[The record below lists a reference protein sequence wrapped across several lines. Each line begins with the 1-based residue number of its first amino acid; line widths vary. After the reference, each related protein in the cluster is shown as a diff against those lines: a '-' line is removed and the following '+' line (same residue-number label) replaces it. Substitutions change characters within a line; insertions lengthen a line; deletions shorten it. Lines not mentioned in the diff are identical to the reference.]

1 MSDEQ
6 YSFIP
11 PKTAQTLIKWLAAT
25 VASSLIPA
33 VLFAVTWVRDV
44 ATVREVDTKIEE
56 QFKVYDP
63 GSFRLEKTDPR
74 RVMPPDD
81 GYAYAAAACRRELD
95 ELHAKTQQQ
104 TALVAELYRNFTRV
118 RAAEVERDA
127 RRRAAAAANA
137 VREYDGYLHGGMQ
150 PDEAMRRALE
160 VNPYTMR

>member
-1 MSDEQ
+1 MADEQ

-11 PKTAQTLIKWLAAT
+11 PKTAQVLIKWQAGMLASVLIPAIMFAVSWTRNVAT
-25 VASSLIPA
+25 VAQ
-33 VLFAVTWVRDV
+33 
-44 ATVREVDTKIEE
+44 VDTKIED

-63 GSFRLEKTDPR
+63 GSFRLEKTDQR
-74 RVMPPDD
+74 RVLPPQD
-81 GYAYAAAACRRELD
+81 GYAAAAASCRRELD
-95 ELHAKTQQQ
+95 ELRGKSQ
-104 TALVAELYRNFTRV
+104 TESALVIDLFRNFTRV

-137 VREYDGYLHGGMQ
+137 VREYDGYLHGGAQ